1 MRLTNLHILLV
12 LLESGAFVRFL
23 DISMRE
29 EKTSVDFLSMT
40 IHHRSNTSGTVHYDL
55 PRQLKASQERHAA
68 VRRLVGEEH
77 QCA

>member
-1 MRLTNLHILLV
+1 
-12 LLESGAFVRFL
+12 
-23 DISMRE
+23 MRE